1 MFRYRI
7 VSVVVAGIACTL
19 VSWSAPA
26 RSQEEPS
33 VMEAPLEETIPGDP
47 NVEKAI
53 TTKNL
58 SIPVDELALMVK
70 PLTLEEL
77 EVEAA
82 AWLLILQQKVQ
93 EISDGEIAIKRQNAA
108 IAKEQEAIAALTSAQ
123 QSLSEAEEAQKT
135 AAPGTPEYEA
145 ATKKIEEAKQSLKD
159 AQAAVEESSQIQRE
173 LEEDEALNAAL
184 AKAGETANLEKA
196 KELLE
201 TTKAD
206 RDTLYYPATFEY
218 NELTAKIDALDTAIR
233 DVEKAKED
241 LQGAEPN
248 TPEAEAATQKF
259 DAAQAALTTAREA
272 IEGPSA
278 PTNQSQQGA
287 EKTEQLAATLENTQI
302 DSVGQSFVAGPT
314 GMEGDANLQR
324 QQQQLD
330 NTSNQLQENS
340 EAQSEQKNQLVVTVT
355 QLQGERTAIIDRF
368 KAVLDEMDKK
378 GGDSTSYRK
387 YVDAISGVEIDVND
401 TEGLALRLVS
411 WAKSDEGGMRWVT
424 SAGKFVGIVVATTLA
439 AQALGWMLQRTLSM
453 SGKVSTILVQF
464 LGMTIKRGGIVLG
477 VLLGLVA
484 LEVALG
490 PVLAL
495 VGGASFVLAFALQS
509 NLGNL
514 ASGLMLMVYKPFDVG
529 DEIQIGDVWGFVDS
543 ITLGGTKINS
553 FSNQLI
559 TIPNNTVWSSTITN
573 NTGHDVRGVSI
584 SFQIGYESPIPK
596 VEEILMDLF
605 KQHPLILDDPAP
617 FVFPW
622 EFRQSAINV
631 IATAFTKTENRW
643 KVYGDLFVQFQ
654 ERLAK
659 EDIDMVD
666 YQEINLH
673 YIPNGNGSLPLQ
685 LGKTPEMGRGMTP
698 ISPPKVTPSAAQGV

>member
-1 MFRYRI
+1 
-7 VSVVVAGIACTL
+7 
-19 VSWSAPA
+19 
-26 RSQEEPS
+26 
-33 VMEAPLEETIPGDP
+33 METTLEETIPGEP

-58 SIPVDELALMVK
+58 SIPVDELALMIK

-77 EVEAA
+77 QVEAA

-123 QSLSEAEEAQKT
+123 QSLTEAEEAQKT

-159 AQAAVEESSQIQRE
+159 AQAAVEESSQIQQE
-173 LEEDEALNAAL
+173 LEEDEALNASL
-184 AKAGETANLEKA
+184 AKAEETANLEKA
-196 KELLE
+196 KKLLE
-201 TTKAD
+201 TTKAE
-206 RDTLYYPATFEY
+206 RDTLYYPGTFEF
-218 NELTAKIDALDTAIR
+218 NEQTLKIDTLDTAIR
-233 DVEKAKED
+233 EVEKAKEA

-248 TPEAEAATQKF
+248 TPEAEEATQNF
-259 DAAQAALTTAREA
+259 DAAQAALIKAIEA

-278 PTNQSQQGA
+278 PTNQSQNSQQ
-287 EKTEQLAATLENTQI
+287 TEQLAATLENTQI
-302 DSVGQSFVAGPT
+302 DSAGQSFVAGPT
-314 GMEGDANLQR
+314 GIEGDANLQR
-324 QQQQLD
+324 QQQQID
-330 NTSNQLQENS
+330 NTSNQLEENS

-355 QLQGERTAIIDRF
+355 ELQNERTAIIDRF
-368 KAVLDEMDKK
+368 KAVLDELDKK

-424 SAGKFVGIVVATTLA
+424 NAGTFVGIVVATTLA
-439 AQALGWMLQRTLSM
+439 AQALGWMVERTLSM

-584 SFQIGYESPIPK
+584 SFQIGYDSPIPK

-605 KQHPLILDDPAP
+605 KQHPLILDDPEP

>member
-26 RSQEEPS
+26 RSQEDPS
-33 VMEAPLEETIPGDP
+33 VMETTLEETIPGDP

-77 EVEAA
+77 EIEAA
-82 AWLLILQQKVQ
+82 AWLLILQQKVK

-108 IAKEQEAIAALTSAQ
+108 LAKQQEAIAALTSAQ
-123 QSLSEAEEAQKT
+123 QSLAEAEEAQKT

-159 AQAAVEESSQIQRE
+159 AQAAVEESSEMQRS

-206 RDTLYYPATFEY
+206 RDTFYYPGTFEF
-218 NELTAKIDALDTAIR
+218 NEQTLKIDTLDTAIR
-233 DVEKAKED
+233 EVEKAKEA
-241 LQGAEPN
+241 LQAAEPN
-248 TPEAEAATQKF
+248 TPEAEEATQNF
-259 DAAQAALTTAREA
+259 DAAQAALLKAIEA

-278 PTNQSQQGA
+278 PTNQSQNSQQ
-287 EKTEQLAATLENTQI
+287 TEQLAATLENTQI
-302 DSVGQSFVAGPT
+302 DSAGQSFVAGPT

-324 QQQQLD
+324 QQQQID
-330 NTSNQLQENS
+330 NTSNQLEENS

-355 QLQGERTAIIDRF
+355 ELQNERTAIIDRF
-368 KAVLDEMDKK
+368 KAVLAELDKK
-378 GGDSTSYRK
+378 GGDSTSYIK
-387 YVDAISGVEIDVND
+387 YIDAISGVEIDVKD

-411 WAKSDEGGMRWVT
+411 WAQSDEGGMRWLT
-424 SAGKFVGIVVATTLA
+424 NAGTFVGIVVATTLA
-439 AQALGWMLQRTLSM
+439 AQALGWIVERTLSM
-453 SGKVSTILVQF
+453 SGKVSTILIKF
-464 LGMTIKRGGIVLG
+464 LSMTIKRGGLVAG
-477 VLLGLVA
+477 VLLALMA

-490 PVLAL
+490 PLLAL
-495 VGGASFVLAFALQS
+495 LGGASFVLAFALQS
-509 NLGNL
+509 NLGNF

-573 NTGHDVRGVSI
+573 NTGHDVRGVTV
-584 SFQIGYESPIPK
+584 SFQIGYDSPLPR

-605 KQHPLILDDPAP
+605 KQHPLILDDPKP
-617 FVFPW
+617 YMFPS

-631 IATAFTKTENRW
+631 EATAFTKTENRW
-643 KVYGDLFVQFQ
+643 TVFADMFAQFQ

-659 EDIDMVD
+659 ENIDMVD
-666 YQEINLH
+666 YQEVNLH
-673 YIPNGNGSLPLQ
+673 YIPNGNGSLPIQ
-685 LGKTPEMGRGMTP
+685 LAKTPEMGRGMTP
-698 ISPPKVTPSAAQGV
+698 ISPPKATPTAAQGV

>member
-19 VSWSAPA
+19 VSWSGPA

-33 VMEAPLEETIPGDP
+33 VMETTLEETIPGEP

-58 SIPVDELALMVK
+58 SIPVDELALMIK

-77 EVEAA
+77 QVEAA

-123 QSLSEAEEAQKT
+123 QSLTEAEEAQKT

-159 AQAAVEESSQIQRE
+159 AQAAVEESSQIQQE
-173 LEEDEALNAAL
+173 LEEDEALNASL
-184 AKAGETANLEKA
+184 AKAEETANLEKA
-196 KELLE
+196 KKLLE
-201 TTKAD
+201 TTKAE
-206 RDTLYYPATFEY
+206 RDTLYYPGTFEF
-218 NELTAKIDALDTAIR
+218 NEQTLKIDTLDTAIR
-233 DVEKAKED
+233 EVEKAKEA

-248 TPEAEAATQKF
+248 TPEAEEATQNF
-259 DAAQAALTTAREA
+259 DAAQAALIKAIEA

-278 PTNQSQQGA
+278 PTNQSQNSQQ
-287 EKTEQLAATLENTQI
+287 TEQLAATLENTQI
-302 DSVGQSFVAGPT
+302 DSAGQSFVAGPT
-314 GMEGDANLQR
+314 GIEGDANLQR
-324 QQQQLD
+324 QQQQID
-330 NTSNQLQENS
+330 NTSNQLEENS

-355 QLQGERTAIIDRF
+355 ELQNERTAIIDRF
-368 KAVLDEMDKK
+368 KAVLDELDKK

-424 SAGKFVGIVVATTLA
+424 NAGTFVGIVVATTLA
-439 AQALGWMLQRTLSM
+439 AQALGWMVERTLSM

-584 SFQIGYESPIPK
+584 SFQIGYDSPIPR
-596 VEEILMDLF
+596 VEEILIDLF

-643 KVYGDLFVQFQ
+643 TVYADLFAQFQ

-673 YIPNGNGSLPLQ
+673 YIPNGNGSLPIQ

-698 ISPPKVTPSAAQGV
+698 ISPPKATPSAAQGV

>member
-26 RSQEEPS
+26 RSQEDPG
-33 VMEAPLEETIPGDP
+33 VMETTLEETIPGDP

-77 EVEAA
+77 EIEAA

-145 ATKKIEEAKQSLKD
+145 ATKKIEEAKESLKD
-159 AQAAVEESSQIQRE
+159 AQAAVEESSEIQRA

-196 KELLE
+196 KKLLE

-206 RDTLYYPATFEY
+206 RDTLYYPGTFEY
-218 NELTAKIDALDTAIR
+218 NEQTVKIDTLDTAVR
-233 DVEKAKED
+233 EVEKAKEA
-241 LQGAEPN
+241 LQAAEPN
-248 TPEAEAATQKF
+248 TPEAEEATQNF
-259 DAAQAALTTAREA
+259 DAAEAALIKAIEV

-278 PTNQSQQGA
+278 PTNQSQNSQQ
-287 EKTEQLAATLENTQI
+287 TEQLAATLENTQI
-302 DSVGQSFVAGPT
+302 DSAGQSFVAGPT

-324 QQQQLD
+324 QQQQID
-330 NTSNQLQENS
+330 NTSNQLEENS
-340 EAQSEQKNQLVVTVT
+340 EVQSEQKNELVVTVT
-355 QLQGERTAIIDRF
+355 EFQNERTAIIDRF
-368 KAVLDEMDKK
+368 TAVLNELDKK

-387 YVDAISGVEIDVND
+387 YVDAISGVEIDLND
-401 TEGLALRLVS
+401 SEGLALRLVS

-424 SAGKFVGIVVATTLA
+424 SAATFVGIVVATTLT
-439 AQALGWMLQRTLSM
+439 AQALGWIVERTLSM
-453 SGKVSTILVQF
+453 SGKVSTILVKF
-464 LGMTIKRGGIVLG
+464 LGMTIKRGGIVVG
-477 VLLGLVA
+477 VLLGLAA

-490 PVLAL
+490 PLLAL
-495 VGGASFVLAFALQS
+495 LGGASFVLAFALQT

-584 SFQIGYESPIPK
+584 SFQIGYESPLPR

-617 FVFPW
+617 FMFPW

-631 IATAFTKTENRW
+631 LATAFTKTENRW
-643 KVYGDLFVQFQ
+643 TVYANLFAQFQ

-659 EDIDMVD
+659 EGIDMVD

-673 YIPNGNGSLPLQ
+673 YIPNGNGSLPIQ

-698 ISPPKVTPSAAQGV
+698 ISPPKATPSAAQGV